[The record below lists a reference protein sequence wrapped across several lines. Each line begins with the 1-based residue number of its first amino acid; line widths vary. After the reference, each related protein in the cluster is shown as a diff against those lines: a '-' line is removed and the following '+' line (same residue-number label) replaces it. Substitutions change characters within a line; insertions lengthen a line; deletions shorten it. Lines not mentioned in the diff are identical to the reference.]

1 MEGEDQVMTWLS
13 QLLSAMGRPFMWWV
27 VIATWEMGVRVRLG
41 KTARELR
48 PGFHLRIPFVDRVYV
63 QTTRTRTITSTGL
76 TVTTRDRKNLTV
88 SLAVEY
94 SLSSMLLLYE
104 TMANPD
110 TILRCRIE
118 RAIVE
123 FASRMAP
130 EDLTPDCLNDELSE
144 FCAGMRLEQCGFR
157 EVKAFLTSCAV
168 VRAIR
173 LMSNDY
179 VSNTSLYNLD
189 DPNAAGERK

>member
-1 MEGEDQVMTWLS
+1 MTWLA
-13 QLLSAMGRPFMWWV
+13 QLLQSVARPFMWWV

-41 KTARELR
+41 KTAHELR
-48 PGFHLRIPFVDRVYV
+48 PGFHLRIPFIDRVYV
-63 QTTRTRTITSTGL
+63 QTTRTRTTSSTGL

-94 SLSSMLLLYE
+94 AVASVLRLYE

-123 FASRMAP
+123 FAAGMDST
-130 EDLTPDCLNDELSE
+130 ELTPD
-144 FCAGMRLEQCGFR
+144 R
-157 EVKAFLTSCAV
+157 
-168 VRAIR
+168 
-173 LMSNDY
+173 
-179 VSNTSLYNLD
+179 
-189 DPNAAGERK
+189 